1 MKLNKNTI
9 VQFIKF
15 GIVGG
20 FNTLLTYLIYFAG
33 ISLGIH
39 YVISNAIAFVI
50 TVFISFLLNNHFV
63 FKGEQQGKLA
73 WLKALL
79 KVYASYASTPLVLTS
94 ILLWIQVDYLGIS
107 EKIAPL
113 INLIFTVPI
122 NFLLNKY
129 WAYRD
134 KS

>member
-1 MKLNKNTI
+1 MKNKKI
-9 VQFIKF
+9 MIQFIKF

-20 FNTLLTYLIYFAG
+20 LNTLLTYLIYYVG
-33 ISLGIH
+33 ISLGLH
-39 YVISNAIAFVI
+39 YIISNAVAFVI
-50 TVFISFLLNNHFV
+50 TVFISFLLNSNFV
-63 FKGEQQGKLA
+63 FRGEKRSGLE

-79 KVYASYASTPLVLTS
+79 KVYASYAGTSLVLS
-94 ILLWIQVDYLGIS
+94 SVLLWVWVDCIGIS
-107 EKIAPL
+107 EKIAPF
-113 INLIFTVPI
+113 INLVFTVPI